1 MKKRKIL
8 WFSGAQFSEDK
19 IKTTGTW
26 LIAMGIA
33 LAKSEDIELYNVTYG
48 DEGAITQKNFE
59 NITQWVIP
67 NKEE

>member
-48 DEGAITQKNFE
+48 DEG
-59 NITQWVIP
+59 
-67 NKEE
+67 